1 MSIILVIWRSLSQ
14 WNKSGSNQLMR
25 KETKNSENTGS
36 GIAIGAAIGAA
47 IFALSNDPVWIG
59 VFVALGAAIGSARP
73 NNNKEKN

>member
-1 MSIILVIWRSLSQ
+1 
-14 WNKSGSNQLMR
+14 MR

-59 VFVALGAAIGSARP
+59 DYVALGAGIGSARP

>member
-1 MSIILVIWRSLSQ
+1 
-14 WNKSGSNQLMR
+14 MR
-25 KETKNSENTGS
+25 KETKNFENTGS
-36 GIAIGAAIGAA
+36 GIAIGAA